1 MQNQQQSDRLSWGD
15 TVFLHLER
23 EGMPLNVASICV
35 FEGGISL
42 ADCTRFVESK
52 LPLLPR
58 YYKRVVPAPFGLG
71 LPSWEYDP
79 VFDLSRHVREVTLK
93 HGTDIEMRA
102 VAAKLFGTV
111 MDRSHPLWDVTLVHG
126 LKGNRT
132 GMIFRL
138 HHCLADG
145 IAGVGILSAL
155 LDKSPEVPQLPRKR
169 LKVKFH
175 VPPPSDPLTSLT
187 TGFVDS
193 YSDFV
198 KRILSAMTD
207 MLSMVERAAANGG
220 NITDSNEFAALL
232 PEITA
237 FTERL
242 RFNVIYRGPQKF
254 ACAELPLADVKAIRH
269 KTDTSVNDVIL
280 ALMTATIRRYCESHG
295 DRVKGKLLRIM
306 VPVNLRGNGSAAELG
321 NRISLVP
328 VTIPL
333 DIRPPRKLLAAVH
346 KRTEFLKRMH
356 AAELVSL
363 AGGLIG
369 MFPTSV
375 QGLAGPIASQL
386 PVTPFNLVCTNVPG
400 PQFPLYL
407 LGQKMLHCYPYVPV
421 GGEMAVNCAILSY
434 NGAVYFGFSGD
445 VHAAPD
451 LRKLESLAD
460 GKFCGIKGR
469 GWNQT
474 ARKAESAQ
482 EAEGDSRFCAT
493 QDCARSG
500 SDCGRCFNAGTKT
513 STGSSANNWAGASLG
528 AVHRRLR
535 NIQVR
540 TVVGLAEH
548 RWVGSWPPSFLSAG
562 KSPFDDRCPD
572 RIRKS
577 PPVLGGAF
585 LPLLYLNLKEVVR
598 EINERFVI
606 LRPHYFPLSAGAGP
620 ADRR

>member
-1 MQNQQQSDRLSWGD
+1 MQNHQQSDRLSWGD

-23 EGMPLNVASICV
+23 DNMPLNVASICV
-35 FEGGISL
+35 FEGEISL
-42 ADCTRFVESK
+42 EDCTQFIESK

-58 YYKRVVPAPFGLG
+58 YFKRVVPAPFGLG

-79 VFDLSRHVREVTLK
+79 EFELSRHVREVTLK
-93 HGTDIEMRA
+93 HGTDVEMRA

-111 MDRSHPLWDVTLVHG
+111 MDRRHPLWDVTLVHG

-155 LDKSPEVPQLPRKR
+155 LDANAEIPNLPKKNPK
-169 LKVKFH
+169 LKFH
-175 VPPPSDPLTSLT
+175 VPPPPDPLTSLT

-207 MLSMVERAAANGG
+207 LLSMVERAAANG
-220 NITDSNEFAALL
+220 TALADSNEFGALL

-254 ACAELPLADVKAIRH
+254 ACAEIPLVDVKAIRH
-269 KTDTSVNDVIL
+269 KTGTSINDVIL

-295 DRVKGKLLRIM
+295 DPVKGKLLRIM

-333 DIRPPRKLLAAVH
+333 AIRSPRKLLAAVH

-375 QGLAGPIASQL
+375 QGLAGPIASEL

-407 LGQKMLHCYPYVPV
+407 LGRKMLHCYPYVPV

-434 NGAVYFGFSGD
+434 NGTVYFGFSGD

-451 LRKLESLAD
+451 LRRLEKLLMASFTELRDAV
-460 GKFCGIKGR
+460 GIKPPEKKKVR
-469 GWNQT
+469 
-474 ARKAESAQ
+474 RKRKVVVAVPP
-482 EAEGDSRFCAT
+482 
-493 QDCARSG
+493 
-500 SDCGRCFNAGTKT
+500 KT
-513 STGSSANNWAGASLG
+513 
-528 AVHRRLR
+528 V
-535 NIQVR
+535 
-540 TVVGLAEH
+540 
-548 RWVGSWPPSFLSAG
+548 
-562 KSPFDDRCPD
+562 
-572 RIRKS
+572 S
-577 PPVLGGAF
+577 PPVSTAAVIPRPEPKRTPDAAPRIEQDN
-585 LPLLYLNLKEVVR
+585 PLAQFVV
-598 EINERFVI
+598 
-606 LRPHYFPLSAGAGP
+606 A
-620 ADRR
+620 